1 MDQNPVI
8 RLLAK
13 IFSYLFHPLFIA
25 AYVTVLLLWL
35 EPVNKLLISNSNK
48 PRMLA
53 MVILYTIIF
62 PAFSVFLLWR
72 LQFIKSIY
80 LHTQKERI
88 IPLVTSMFF
97 FFWIYYVS
105 RNLEYFPLSLK
116 NLFLGIFLSS
126 AIALFVNAFNKI
138 SMHGLAMGGLVS
150 FFFIQQF
157 TDAYWNPYWS
167 IIALIIAGMVCSS
180 RLILKAHRSL
190 EIYLGV
196 FMGSACQVIAYFVL
210 PYFGYTVNTGY
221 FHESKDSCQEKLAQC
236 QKDLIKSGLDGAKE
250 TCD

>member
-1 MDQNPVI
+1 MNQPPAI

-25 AYVTVLLLWL
+25 TYITALLLWL
-35 EPVNKLLISNSNK
+35 EPVNKLLISNSDK

-53 MVILYTIIF
+53 MVILYTIVF

-80 LHTQKERI
+80 LDTQKERI

-126 AIALFVNAFNKI
+126 AATLLINAFNKV
-138 SMHGLAMGGLVS
+138 SMHGIAMGGLVS
-150 FFFIQQF
+150 FCLIQQF
-157 TDAYWNPYWS
+157 TDIYWNPYWS
-167 IIALIIAGMVCSS
+167 IIAFITAGIVCTS
-180 RLILKAHRSL
+180 RLILRAHKSA
-190 EIYLGV
+190 EVYIGV
-196 FMGSACQVIAYFVL
+196 FTGAACQLVAYFVL
-210 PYFGYTVNTGY
+210 V
-221 FHESKDSCQEKLAQC
+221 S
-236 QKDLIKSGLDGAKE
+236 
-250 TCD
+250 